1 MADPYVGEIKIA
13 GFTFA
18 PVGYAFCNGQLLSIQ
33 QNTALYAVLGTTYGG
48 NGTTNFALPDM
59 QARAPMHWGSGSGLS
74 PRQIGEQDGS
84 ANITLLT
91 RQMPNHGHALNA
103 GTATP
108 PNAAQNTAT
117 PTTQAMFG
125 TSNPNQVYS
134 DVATPPVGFAPAAI
148 GIAGGSQPHENRQ
161 PLLALNFI
169 IALQGIFPSRN

>member
-74 PRQIGEQDGS
+74 SRQIGEQDGS

-125 TSNPNQVYS
+125 TSNPNQAI
-134 DVATPPVGFAPAAI
+134 ATSRRRRSGSRPPRSGSR
-148 GIAGGSQPHENRQ
+148 AGR
-161 PLLALNFI
+161 
-169 IALQGIFPSRN
+169 SRMRTASRCWR